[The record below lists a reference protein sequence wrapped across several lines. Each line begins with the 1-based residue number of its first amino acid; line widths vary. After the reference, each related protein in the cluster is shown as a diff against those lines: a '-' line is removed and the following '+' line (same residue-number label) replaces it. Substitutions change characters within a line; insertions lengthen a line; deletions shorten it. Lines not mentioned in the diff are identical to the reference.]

1 MNSKKIKAVN
11 LFIIVAVIEMV
22 GITGFVGFKVF
33 GLSKNIRKLND
44 ENVVL
49 HQKIESANTIES
61 LKSDL
66 ATTND
71 NFAKTTAFFFDDN
84 SLLAFLKALSNNAS
98 KYGISVNSVSF
109 GNIGI
114 ALDANPPIKTLPVT
128 LQISSSYDGL
138 DNFLKYLETFNKYII
153 ENSVSFTSGEKANT
167 SVSITFYVIT
177 QSTDRWTYTGEV
189 P

>member
-71 NFAKTTAFFFDDN
+71 NFAKT
-84 SLLAFLKALSNNAS
+84 
-98 KYGISVNSVSF
+98 
-109 GNIGI
+109 
-114 ALDANPPIKTLPVT
+114 
-128 LQISSSYDGL
+128 
-138 DNFLKYLETFNKYII
+138 
-153 ENSVSFTSGEKANT
+153 
-167 SVSITFYVIT
+167 
-177 QSTDRWTYTGEV
+177 
-189 P
+189 